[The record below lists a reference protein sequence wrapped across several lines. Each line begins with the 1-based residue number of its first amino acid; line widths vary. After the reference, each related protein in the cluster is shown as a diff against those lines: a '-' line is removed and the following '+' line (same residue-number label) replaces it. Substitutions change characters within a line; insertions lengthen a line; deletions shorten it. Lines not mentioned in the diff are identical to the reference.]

1 MIFGIEEEKVHSLG
15 ATYTVSEIKY
25 QPKLW
30 QETFEIISNKKQE
43 IELFL
48 KKFMSKECK
57 IVLTGAGT
65 SAYIGDTIYLYLC
78 KKLGLKVESIATTD
92 IVSNP
97 QDFLEED
104 KPTILVSYARS
115 GNSPES
121 IGAFDLFQEN
131 VKNIN
136 HIVITCNDE
145 GELFKKAN
153 SMDNALCILMPEL
166 SNDKSFAMTSSF
178 TCMLVASLLIFNI
191 DSLEEQKK
199 YLGSVVEKAD
209 YIMEENWRDVQDLV
223 DLKCLRVV
231 YLGSGIFKGLAKEM
245 ALKNLELT
253 SGKVVSVC
261 ESVLGFRHG
270 PKSIINDHTL
280 IIFMNSTND
289 YTNLYDLD
297 LIREINNDSG
307 NHKLAVISYVKNEN
321 LKDISDKYIEING
334 ENVPEIYTIFNYI
347 LFGQMFGLLNSI
359 RLGIS
364 PDNPRPDGT
373 VNRVV
378 KGITIHKYFKS

>member
-1 MIFGIEEEKVHSLG
+1 MIFGMDNEKINSLG
-15 ATYTVSEIKY
+15 AIHTSNEIKH

-30 QETFEIISNKKQE
+30 EETFKIIFDRKQDVEI
-43 IELFL
+43 FL
-48 KKFMSKECK
+48 KKFLKKECRV
-57 IVLTGAGT
+57 ILTGAGT
-65 SAYIGDTIYLYLC
+65 SAYIGDVIYLYLR
-78 KKLGLKVESIATTD
+78 KKLGLCVESIATTD

-97 QDFLEED
+97 QDFLQED
-104 KPTILVSYARS
+104 IPTILISYARS

-121 IGAFDLFQEN
+121 VGAFDLFQEN

-153 SMDNALCILMPEL
+153 SMDNALCLLMPEL

-191 DSLEEQKK
+191 NDLQEHKK
-199 YLGSVVEKAD
+199 YLDIVVEKSN
-209 YIMEENWRDVQDLV
+209 YIIEESWRDVQELV
-223 DLKCLRVV
+223 DLKCERVV
-231 YLGSGIFKGLAKEM
+231 YLGSGIFKGLAQEM

-253 SGKVVSVC
+253 SGKIVSVC
-261 ESVLGFRHG
+261 ESILGFRHG
-270 PKSIINDHTL
+270 PKSITNDNTL
-280 IIFMNSTND
+280 IICMNSIND
-289 YTNLYDLD
+289 YTNLYDVD
-297 LIREINNDSG
+297 LIREISGDFG
-307 NHKLAVISYVKNEN
+307 NHKLAVISYTKNET
-321 LKDISDKYIEING
+321 LKNIVDKFIEING

-347 LFGQMFGLLNSI
+347 LFGQIFGLLNSI
-359 RLGIS
+359 SLGIS

-378 KGITIHKYFKS
+378 KGVTIHKYFKN